1 MPRYFT
7 LEEANRTLEQVAP
20 RVKQLLEIRKELLEH
35 HPELLPVLENIGH
48 NGGSKIA
55 SQMVAQFHTLEN
67 LVHEIE
73 ATGALV
79 KDINSGLL
87 DFPSLREGREVYLCW
102 QLGENDIQF
111 WHEIDGGFAGRRPL

>member
-7 LEEANRTLEQVAP
+7 LEEANHTLEQVAP
-20 RVKQLLEIRKELLEH
+20 LVEKLLEIRKELLEH
-35 HPELLPVLENIGH
+35 HPELLPVLENIGR
-48 NGGSKIA
+48 NGGSKVA
-55 SQMVAQFHTLEN
+55 SQMVEQFHLLEN

-87 DFPSLREGREVYLCW
+87 DFPSLREGHEVYLCW
-102 QLGENDIQF
+102 QYGEGDIRF
-111 WHEIDGGFAGRRPL
+111 WHEIDGGFAGRQPI